1 MTIPEVR
8 PARFTDIP
16 RLAELVGEMHAR
28 SVYADR
34 ATLDV
39 KAFKA
44 LCVQAIQR
52 HGKAACLFVAGGGG
66 AGDAPEGFIMG
77 TVDRL
82 FGISRE
88 TYATDLFFYCSER
101 SHAHSAGRLLDAF
114 LGWAETAPGVI
125 EIRLGVSGAIGD
137 WRRAGALYRRRG
149 MVADGA
155 MYVRRIS

>member
-1 MTIPEVR
+1 MTDPSTIR

-16 RLAELVGEMHAR
+16 RLAALMGEMHAR
-28 SVYADR
+28 SVYAGR
-34 ATLDV
+34 ATLDI

-44 LCVQAIQR
+44 LCVQASRR
-52 HGKAACLFVAGGGG
+52 HGRTACLFVAEG
-66 AGDAPEGFIMG
+66 AEVDGFIMG

-88 TYATDLFFYCSER
+88 LYATDLFFYCSER
-101 SHAHSAGRLLDAF
+101 SHPRDAGALLDAF
-114 LGWAETAPGVI
+114 LGWAGGAAGVI

-155 MYVRRIS
+155 MYVRRISP